1 MSEFEGMVDYIQ
13 STINDLANINLI
25 RQGKRRKIV
34 TGEYVLFDKHYYYET
49 YGIEGNDNDIDVSG
63 NSDRD
68 CVGVGTVDKNE

>member
-34 TGEYVLFDKHYYYET
+34 TGDYVLFERKYYFDT
-49 YGIEGNDNDIDVSG
+49 YGLEDSTDDVDAGSHSDNLYYRRVLYL
-63 NSDRD
+63 
-68 CVGVGTVDKNE
+68 

>member
-34 TGEYVLFDKHYYYET
+34 TGDYVLFDRKYYFDT
-49 YGIEGNDNDIDVSG
+49 YGLEDSTNDIDVSG
-63 NSDRD
+63 NCDRD
-68 CVGVGTVDKNE
+68 CVGVGTVGENE

>member
-1 MSEFEGMVDYIQ
+1 MSEFDGMVDYIQ

-34 TGEYVLFDKHYYYET
+34 TGDYVLFDRNYYFTT
-49 YGIEGNDNDIDVSG
+49 YDIEGNDNDVDVSG

-68 CVGVGTVDKNE
+68 CVGIGTVSEDE